1 MVTDGLLKDFKAR
14 MHIFHD
20 GEDDNLKKLLSLS
33 LAFIEDKCGEFD
45 VNSET
50 NINKRATELVL
61 ERTRYAYN
69 DALEYFEDN
78 FLSEIIS
85 LSLDLAGDSNVEE

>member
-1 MVTDGLLKDFKAR
+1 

-20 GEDDNLKKLLSLS
+20 GEDDNLKQLLSFSIAFVRERGGDLESDSDS
-33 LAFIEDKCGEFD
+33 LGLLAK
-45 VNSET
+45 
-50 NINKRATELVL
+50 ELVL

-69 DALEYFEDN
+69 DSLEYFEDN

-85 LSLDLAGDSNVEE
+85 LSIAMAGDDDVEE